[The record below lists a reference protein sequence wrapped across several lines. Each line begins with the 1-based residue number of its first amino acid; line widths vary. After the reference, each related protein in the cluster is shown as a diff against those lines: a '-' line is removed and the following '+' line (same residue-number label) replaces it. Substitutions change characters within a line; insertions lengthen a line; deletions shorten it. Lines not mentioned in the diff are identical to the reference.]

1 MLVRQ
6 GCAQW
11 LWEWGSESR
20 PLDHLRT
27 CSCCPLSRESSG
39 ALGSGAKGCR
49 KAVPVG
55 GLGSGDAGAARGW
68 DAPQGSL
75 QAAERNQLDASTARS
90 QPLPFQAQSRMGTNN
105 NPSLNSKFQSSL
117 GQGGSEREEMLEHLG
132 LMSFLAVGGRRNTIQ
147 FCSPQQNKGESPQG
161 KTGKRETTTTNPKN
175 SKLREEREENR
186 RKKRKKKGQT
196 NPSP

>member
-6 GCAQW
+6 RCVQW

-39 ALGSGAKGCR
+39 ALGSGVKGCR

-75 QAAERNQLDASTARS
+75 QAAEGNQLDASTARS
-90 QPLPFQAQSRMGTNN
+90 QPLPFQAQSWMGTNN
-105 NPSLNSKFQSSL
+105 NPSLNSKFRSSS
-117 GQGGSEREEMLEHLG
+117 GQGGSAEGGDAGTPRADVIPCSQGQEKHNPVLFPTAEQRGKSPREDWEKGNNNNQPKELQTER
-132 LMSFLAVGGRRNTIQ
+132 
-147 FCSPQQNKGESPQG
+147 GE
-161 KTGKRETTTTNPKN
+161 
-175 SKLREEREENR
+175 
-186 RKKRKKKGQT
+186 GQK
-196 NPSP
+196 